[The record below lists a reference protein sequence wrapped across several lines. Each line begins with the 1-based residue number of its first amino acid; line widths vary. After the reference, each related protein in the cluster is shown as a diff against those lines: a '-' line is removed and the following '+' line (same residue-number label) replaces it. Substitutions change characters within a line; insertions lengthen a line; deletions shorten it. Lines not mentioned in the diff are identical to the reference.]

1 MNHKLVHRKQPAPA
15 LVWGLRL
22 CICTVIAFTGKYWLM
37 SMSLASTGRMTFGVL
52 IVLSSFVLV
61 MSFVR
66 SRASLVFLMMYVVF
80 IPLVTFV
87 GLGLRLI
94 TTWWGW
100 CIGLPMLMCIP
111 VAVACYMWKS
121 PASRFYYSRS

>member
-1 MNHKLVHRKQPAPA
+1 
-15 LVWGLRL
+15 
-22 CICTVIAFTGKYWLM
+22 VIAFTGKYWLM